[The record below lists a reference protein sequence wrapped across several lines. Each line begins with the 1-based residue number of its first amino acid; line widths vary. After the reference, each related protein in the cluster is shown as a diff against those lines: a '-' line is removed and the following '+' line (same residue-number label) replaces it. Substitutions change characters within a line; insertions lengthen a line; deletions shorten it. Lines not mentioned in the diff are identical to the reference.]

1 MCVSKHLNNL
11 EVTPLLEISIGSH
24 YANATLIVCHILID
38 SECSFLSI
46 IMEREVVLVLVLVW
60 CTQTVQAQQGQ

>member
-1 MCVSKHLNNL
+1 MSKHLDNL

-24 YANATLIVCHILID
+24 YVNATLTVCHILID
-38 SECSFLSI
+38 SVCSFLSI
-46 IMEREVVLVLVLVW
+46 MQREAVLVLVLVW

>member
-1 MCVSKHLNNL
+1 MSKHLDNL

-24 YANATLIVCHILID
+24 LANATLTVCHILID
-38 SECSFLSI
+38 SVCSFLSI
-46 IMEREVVLVLVLVW
+46 MQREPVLVLMLMW